1 MNLQHQRIEKLCR
14 NLNLVQTA
22 ESYLDIAQ
30 SCGKEDSSYTDFL
43 ESVLKTELTARQNR
57 SKSILTR
64 MAGFPAIKTLD
75 EFDYNFATGVKR
87 QILKGLRSLSF
98 MERYENIIFLGPSG
112 VGKSVLIQEMATTML
127 SHNVRMFILDIGKS
141 YENICKL
148 LGGEF
153 IRFGSASRI
162 SLNPL
167 SGLVDESGKLK
178 EAILED
184 GSSVPIKTIRSGEKE
199 YYVSLDGVMYAKN
212 IITSMCGA
220 GNNPHKEALIE
231 DAIYRGVEQYG
242 SDLTISK
249 IAEVLK
255 NGNGI
260 EKELGETLLPFT
272 DRGMHGKYF
281 ENAANITFK
290 ERITVFE
297 LEEVA
302 KDETLLSVLM
312 QVVAIQIFMQ
322 VLCGD
327 RSQKFMLVVDEAW
340 RALDHSE
347 KFLAEMSRTIRKY
360 GGSLVTCV
368 QNVSDLSTSD
378 HRRTIAQN
386 SEWTVMLE
394 QNSKGLKALEGSAYE
409 SLIPLIE
416 TIQFVKGSH
425 SEMML
430 YSSRVLVIGKL
441 LLDPYA
447 QALYSTDD
455 NDFRYLRELESRGIG
470 LDKALEELVRYKSQS

>member
-1 MNLQHQRIEKLCR
+1 
-14 NLNLVQTA
+14 
-22 ESYLDIAQ
+22 
-30 SCGKEDSSYTDFL
+30 
-43 ESVLKTELTARQNR
+43 
-57 SKSILTR
+57 
-64 MAGFPAIKTLD
+64 
-75 EFDYNFATGVKR
+75 
-87 QILKGLRSLSF
+87 
-98 MERYENIIFLGPSG
+98 
-112 VGKSVLIQEMATTML
+112 
-127 SHNVRMFILDIGKS
+127 MFILDIGKS

-148 LGGEF
+148 LGGKF

-184 GSSVPIKTIRSGEKE
+184 GSPVPIKTIRAGEKE
-199 YYVSLDGVMYAKN
+199 YHVSLDGVMYAKN

-231 DAIYRGVEQYG
+231 GAIYRGVEQYG

-249 IAEVLK
+249 IADVLK
-255 NGNGI
+255 NGNSI
-260 EKELGETLLPFT
+260 ERELGETLLSFT

-312 QVVAIQIFMQ
+312 QVVAIQI
-322 VLCGD
+322 
-327 RSQKFMLVVDEAW
+327 FMLVVDEAW

-416 TIQFVKGSH
+416 TIQFIKGSH

-430 YSSRVLVIGKL
+430 YSSRVMVIGKL

-455 NDFRYLRELESRGIG
+455 NDFIVFKGIG
-470 LDKALEELVRYKSQS
+470 ITGHQA

>member
-1 MNLQHQRIEKLCR
+1 
-14 NLNLVQTA
+14 
-22 ESYLDIAQ
+22 
-30 SCGKEDSSYTDFL
+30 
-43 ESVLKTELTARQNR
+43 
-57 SKSILTR
+57 
-64 MAGFPAIKTLD
+64 
-75 EFDYNFATGVKR
+75 
-87 QILKGLRSLSF
+87 
-98 MERYENIIFLGPSG
+98 
-112 VGKSVLIQEMATTML
+112 ML

-153 IRFGSASRI
+153 IRFGSASGI

-184 GSSVPIKTIRSGEKE
+184 GSPVPIKTIRAGEKE
-199 YYVSLDGVMYAKN
+199 YHVSLDGVMYAKN

-231 DAIYRGVEQYG
+231 DAIYRAIEQCG

-260 EKELGETLLPFT
+260 ERELGETLLPFT

-347 KFLAEMSRTIRKY
+347 KFLAEMSRTVRKY

-394 QNSKGLKALEGSAYE
+394 QDSKGLKALEGSAYE